1 MINVIIADDDEIFR
15 NGLKIII
22 EQDKDIKVCGLA
34 SNGNSAYDLC
44 KTEKPDIV
52 LMDMQM
58 PYCDGSSATY
68 KIKQDFPNI
77 KVLVLTTFDDKATVS
92 KALTSGADGY
102 VLKDVDETKI
112 VNAIKSTMLDI
123 NVFGKTVF
131 DSNKLNFDIRFDDV
145 QNNTHTVK
153 LTNRETELLVNVA
166 KGLSN
171 KEIAKTMFLSDGT
184 VRNNISALLLKLNL
198 KDRTQLAVY
207 AVKNDYI

>member
-1 MINVIIADDDEIFR
+1 MIKVIIADDDDIFR

-34 SNGNSAYDLC
+34 GDGNAAYNLC
-44 KTEKPDIV
+44 KSENPDIV

-58 PYCDGSSATY
+58 PYRDGSDATF
-68 KIKQDFPNI
+68 KIKQEFPNI

-102 VLKDVDETKI
+102 VLKDVDENKI
-112 VNAIKSTMLDI
+112 INAIKSTLLNI
-123 NVFGKTVF
+123 NVFGKSVF
-131 DSNKLNFDIRFDDV
+131 DNLKNKLI
-145 QNNTHTVK
+145 NNSTPAVK
-153 LTNRETELLVNVA
+153 LTNRETELIVNVA

>member
-1 MINVIIADDDEIFR
+1 MIKVIIADDDEIFR

-22 EQDKDIKVCGLA
+22 EQDKDIKVCGIA

-44 KTEKPDIV
+44 KSENPDIV

-58 PYCDGSSATY
+58 PYCDGSDATF
-68 KIKQDFPNI
+68 KIKQEFPNI
-77 KVLVLTTFDDKATVS
+77 KILVLTTFDDKATIT
-92 KALTSGADGY
+92 KALSSGADGY

-131 DSNKLNFDIRFDDV
+131 DRLKGKLAK
-145 QNNTHTVK
+145 NNTHTVK

-171 KEIAKTMFLSDGT
+171 KEIAKNMFLSEGT
-184 VRNNISALLLKLNL
+184 VRNNISALLLKLKL
-198 KDRTQLAVY
+198 RDRTQLAVY

>member
-1 MINVIIADDDEIFR
+1 LIKVIIADDDDIFR

-22 EQDKDIKVCGLA
+22 EQDSDIKVCGLA
-34 SNGNSAYDLC
+34 GDGNAAYNLC
-44 KTEKPDIV
+44 KSENPDIV

-58 PYCDGSSATY
+58 PYCDGSDATF
-68 KIKQDFPNI
+68 KIKQEFPNI
-77 KVLVLTTFDDKATVS
+77 KILVLTTFDDKATIT
-92 KALTSGADGY
+92 KALSSGADGY
-102 VLKDVDETKI
+102 VLKDVDEIKI

-131 DSNKLNFDIRFDDV
+131 DSLKGKLAK
-145 QNNTHTVK
+145 NNTHTVK

>member
-1 MINVIIADDDEIFR
+1 MLTNVY
-15 NGLKIII
+15 

-34 SNGNSAYDLC
+34 GDGNAAYNLC
-44 KTEKPDIV
+44 KSENPDIV

-58 PYCDGSSATY
+58 PYCDGSDATF
-68 KIKQDFPNI
+68 KIKQEFPNI

-102 VLKDVDETKI
+102 VLKDVDENKI
-112 VNAIKSTMLDI
+112 INAIKSTLLNI
-123 NVFGKTVF
+123 NVFGKSVF
-131 DSNKLNFDIRFDDV
+131 DNLKNKLI
-145 QNNTHTVK
+145 NNSTPAVK
-153 LTNRETELLVNVA
+153 LTNRETELIVNVA

>member
-1 MINVIIADDDEIFR
+1 MIKVIIADDDEIFR

-22 EQDKDIKVCGLA
+22 EQDSDIKVCGLA
-34 SNGNSAYDLC
+34 GDGNAAYNLC
-44 KTEKPDIV
+44 KSENPDIV

-77 KVLVLTTFDDKATVS
+77 KVLVLTTFDDKATITE
-92 KALTSGADGY
+92 ALSSGADGY
-102 VLKDVDETKI
+102 VLKDVDENKI
-112 VNAIKSTMLDI
+112 INAIKSTLLNI
-123 NVFGKTVF
+123 NVFGKSVF
-131 DSNKLNFDIRFDDV
+131 DNLKNKLI
-145 QNNTHTVK
+145 NNSTPAVK
-153 LTNRETELLVNVA
+153 LTNRETELIVNVA

>member
-1 MINVIIADDDEIFR
+1 MIKVIIADDDDIFR

-22 EQDKDIKVCGLA
+22 EQDSDIKVCGLA
-34 SNGNSAYDLC
+34 GDGNAAYNLC
-44 KTEKPDIV
+44 KSEIPDIV

-58 PYCDGSSATY
+58 PYCDGSDATF
-68 KIKQDFPNI
+68 KIKQEFPNI
-77 KVLVLTTFDDKATVS
+77 KILVLTTFDDKATIT
-92 KALTSGADGY
+92 KALSSGADGY
-102 VLKDVDETKI
+102 VLKDVDENKI
-112 VNAIKSTMLDI
+112 INAIKSTLLNI
-123 NVFGKTVF
+123 NVFGKSVF
-131 DSNKLNFDIRFDDV
+131 DNLKNKLI
-145 QNNTHTVK
+145 NNSTPAVK
-153 LTNRETELLVNVA
+153 LTNRETELIVNVA

>member
-1 MINVIIADDDEIFR
+1 MIKVIIADDDDIFR

-22 EQDKDIKVCGLA
+22 EQDSDIKVCGLA
-34 SNGNSAYDLC
+34 GDGNAAYNLC
-44 KTEKPDIV
+44 KSENPDIV

-58 PYCDGSSATY
+58 PYCDGSDATF
-68 KIKQDFPNI
+68 KIKQEFPNI
-77 KVLVLTTFDDKATVS
+77 KILVLTTFDDKATIT
-92 KALTSGADGY
+92 KALSSGADGY
-102 VLKDVDETKI
+102 VFKDVDEIKI

-131 DSNKLNFDIRFDDV
+131 DSLKGKLAK
-145 QNNTHTVK
+145 NNTHTVK

>member
-1 MINVIIADDDEIFR
+1 MIKVIIADDDEIFR

-22 EQDKDIKVCGLA
+22 EQDKDIKVCGIA

-44 KTEKPDIV
+44 KSENPDIV

-77 KVLVLTTFDDKATVS
+77 KVLVLTTFDDKATIT
-92 KALTSGADGY
+92 KALSSGADGY
-102 VLKDVDETKI
+102 VLKDVDENKI
-112 VNAIKSTMLDI
+112 INAIKSTLLNI
-123 NVFGKTVF
+123 NVFGKSVF
-131 DSNKLNFDIRFDDV
+131 DNLKNKLI
-145 QNNTHTVK
+145 NNSTPAVK
-153 LTNRETELLVNVA
+153 LTNRETELIVNVA

>member
-1 MINVIIADDDEIFR
+1 M
-15 NGLKIII
+15 
-22 EQDKDIKVCGLA
+22 
-34 SNGNSAYDLC
+34 
-44 KTEKPDIV
+44 
-52 LMDMQM
+52 
-58 PYCDGSSATY
+58 
-68 KIKQDFPNI
+68 
-77 KVLVLTTFDDKATVS
+77 LTTFDDKATVS

-131 DSNKLNFDIRFDDV
+131 DSLKGKLV
-145 QNNTHTVK
+145 KNNTHTVK

-171 KEIAKTMFLSDGT
+171 KEIAKNMFLSEGT
-184 VRNNISALLLKLNL
+184 VRNNISALLLKLKL
-198 KDRTQLAVY
+198 RDRTQLAVY

>member
-1 MINVIIADDDEIFR
+1 MPSKQKLTLPGRRGERPPFTLERGMI
-15 NGLKIII
+15 
-22 EQDKDIKVCGLA
+22 
-34 SNGNSAYDLC
+34 
-44 KTEKPDIV
+44 
-52 LMDMQM
+52 
-58 PYCDGSSATY
+58 Y

-131 DSNKLNFDIRFDDV
+131 DSMKEKLV
-145 QNNTHTVK
+145 KNNTHTVK

-171 KEIAKTMFLSDGT
+171 KEIAKTMFLSEGT
-184 VRNNISALLLKLNL
+184 VRNNISALLLKLKL
-198 KDRTQLAVY
+198 RDRTQLAVY

>member
-1 MINVIIADDDEIFR
+1 M
-15 NGLKIII
+15 
-22 EQDKDIKVCGLA
+22 
-34 SNGNSAYDLC
+34 
-44 KTEKPDIV
+44 
-52 LMDMQM
+52 
-58 PYCDGSSATY
+58 
-68 KIKQDFPNI
+68 
-77 KVLVLTTFDDKATVS
+77 LVLTTFDDKATVS

-131 DSNKLNFDIRFDDV
+131 DSMKEKLV
-145 QNNTHTVK
+145 KNNTHTVK

-171 KEIAKTMFLSDGT
+171 KEIAKTMFLSEGT
-184 VRNNISALLLKLNL
+184 VRNNISALLLKLKL
-198 KDRTQLAVY
+198 RDRTQLAVY

>member
-1 MINVIIADDDEIFR
+1 MIKVIIADDDDIFR

-22 EQDKDIKVCGLA
+22 EQDSDIKVCGLA
-34 SNGNSAYDLC
+34 GDGNAAYNLC
-44 KTEKPDIV
+44 KSEKPDIV

-102 VLKDVDETKI
+102 VLKDVDENKI
-112 VNAIKSTMLDI
+112 INAIKSTLLNI
-123 NVFGKTVF
+123 NVFGKSVF
-131 DSNKLNFDIRFDDV
+131 DNLKNKLI
-145 QNNTHTVK
+145 NNSTPAVK
-153 LTNRETELLVNVA
+153 LTNRETELIVNVA

-171 KEIAKTMFLSDGT
+171 KEIAKNMFLSEGT
-184 VRNNISALLLKLNL
+184 VRNNISALLLKLKL
-198 KDRTQLAVY
+198 RDRTQLAVY

>member
-1 MINVIIADDDEIFR
+1 MINVIIADDDDIFR

-22 EQDKDIKVCGLA
+22 EQDSDIKVCGLA
-34 SNGNSAYDLC
+34 GDGNAAYNLC
-44 KTEKPDIV
+44 KSENPDIV

-58 PYCDGSSATY
+58 PYCDGSDATF
-68 KIKQDFPNI
+68 KIKQEFSNI
-77 KVLVLTTFDDKATVS
+77 KILVLTTFDDKATIT
-92 KALTSGADGY
+92 KALSSGADGY

-131 DSNKLNFDIRFDDV
+131 DSLKGKLAK
-145 QNNTHTVK
+145 NNTHTVK
-153 LTNRETELLVNVA
+153 LTNRETELIVNVA

-171 KEIAKTMFLSDGT
+171 KEIAKNMFLSEGT
-184 VRNNISALLLKLNL
+184 VRNNISALLLKLKL
-198 KDRTQLAVY
+198 RDRTQLAVY

>member
-1 MINVIIADDDEIFR
+1 MIKVIIADDDDIFR

-22 EQDKDIKVCGLA
+22 EQDSDIKVCGLA
-34 SNGNSAYDLC
+34 GDGNAAYNLC
-44 KTEKPDIV
+44 KSENPDIV

-58 PYCDGSSATY
+58 PYCDGSDATF
-68 KIKQDFPNI
+68 KIKQEFPNI
-77 KVLVLTTFDDKATVS
+77 KILVLTTFDDKATIT
-92 KALTSGADGY
+92 KALSSGADGY
-102 VLKDVDETKI
+102 VLKDVDENKI
-112 VNAIKSTMLDI
+112 INAIKSTLLNI
-123 NVFGKTVF
+123 NVFGKSVF
-131 DSNKLNFDIRFDDV
+131 DNLKNKLI
-145 QNNTHTVK
+145 NNSTPAVK

-171 KEIAKTMFLSDGT
+171 KEIAKNMFLSDGT

>member
-1 MINVIIADDDEIFR
+1 MINVIIADDDDIFR

-22 EQDKDIKVCGLA
+22 EQDSDIKVCGLA
-34 SNGNSAYDLC
+34 GDGNAAYNLC
-44 KTEKPDIV
+44 KSENPDIV

-58 PYCDGSSATY
+58 PYCDGSDATF
-68 KIKQDFPNI
+68 KIKQEFPNI
-77 KVLVLTTFDDKATVS
+77 KILVLTTFDDKATIT
-92 KALTSGADGY
+92 KALSSGADGY

-131 DSNKLNFDIRFDDV
+131 DSLKGKLAK
-145 QNNTHTVK
+145 NNTHTVK
-153 LTNRETELLVNVA
+153 LTNRETELIVNVA

-171 KEIAKTMFLSDGT
+171 KEIAKNMFLSEGT
-184 VRNNISALLLKLNL
+184 VRNNISALLLKLKL
-198 KDRTQLAVY
+198 RDRTQLAVY

>member
-68 KIKQDFPNI
+68 KIKQEFPNI
-77 KVLVLTTFDDKATVS
+77 KILVLTTFDDKATIT
-92 KALTSGADGY
+92 KALSSGADGY
-102 VLKDVDETKI
+102 VLKDVDENKI
-112 VNAIKSTMLDI
+112 INAIKSTLLNI
-123 NVFGKTVF
+123 NVFGKSVF
-131 DSNKLNFDIRFDDV
+131 DNLKNKLI
-145 QNNTHTVK
+145 NNSTPAVK
-153 LTNRETELLVNVA
+153 LTNRETELIVNVA

-171 KEIAKTMFLSDGT
+171 KEIAKNMFLSEGT
-184 VRNNISALLLKLNL
+184 VRNNISALLLKLKL
-198 KDRTQLAVY
+198 RDRTQLAVY

>member
-1 MINVIIADDDEIFR
+1 MIKVIIADDDDIFR

-22 EQDKDIKVCGLA
+22 EQDSDIKVCGLA
-34 SNGNSAYDLC
+34 GDGNAAYNLC
-44 KTEKPDIV
+44 KSENPDIV

-68 KIKQDFPNI
+68 KIKQEFPNI
-77 KVLVLTTFDDKATVS
+77 KILVLTTFDDKTTIT
-92 KALTSGADGY
+92 KALSSGADGY
-102 VLKDVDETKI
+102 VLKDVDENKI
-112 VNAIKSTMLDI
+112 INAIKSTLLNI
-123 NVFGKTVF
+123 NVFGKSVF
-131 DSNKLNFDIRFDDV
+131 DNLKNKLI
-145 QNNTHTVK
+145 NNSTPAVK
-153 LTNRETELLVNVA
+153 LTNRETELIVNVA

>member
-1 MINVIIADDDEIFR
+1 MTA
-15 NGLKIII
+15 
-22 EQDKDIKVCGLA
+22 Q
-34 SNGNSAYDLC
+34 
-44 KTEKPDIV
+44 V
-52 LMDMQM
+52 LL
-58 PYCDGSSATY
+58 

-131 DSNKLNFDIRFDDV
+131 DSMKEKLV
-145 QNNTHTVK
+145 KNNTHTVK

-171 KEIAKTMFLSDGT
+171 KEIAKTMFLSEGT
-184 VRNNISALLLKLNL
+184 VRNNISALLLKLKL
-198 KDRTQLAVY
+198 RDRTQLAVY

>member
-1 MINVIIADDDEIFR
+1 M
-15 NGLKIII
+15 
-22 EQDKDIKVCGLA
+22 
-34 SNGNSAYDLC
+34 
-44 KTEKPDIV
+44 
-52 LMDMQM
+52 
-58 PYCDGSSATY
+58 
-68 KIKQDFPNI
+68 
-77 KVLVLTTFDDKATVS
+77 LVLTTFDDKATVS

-102 VLKDVDETKI
+102 VLKNVDETKI

-131 DSNKLNFDIRFDDV
+131 DSLKEKLV
-145 QNNTHTVK
+145 KNNTHTVK

>member
-1 MINVIIADDDEIFR
+1 M
-15 NGLKIII
+15 
-22 EQDKDIKVCGLA
+22 
-34 SNGNSAYDLC
+34 
-44 KTEKPDIV
+44 
-52 LMDMQM
+52 
-58 PYCDGSSATY
+58 
-68 KIKQDFPNI
+68 
-77 KVLVLTTFDDKATVS
+77 LVLTTFDDKATVS

-131 DSNKLNFDIRFDDV
+131 DSMKEKLV
-145 QNNTHTVK
+145 KNNTHTVK

>member
-77 KVLVLTTFDDKATVS
+77 KVLVLTTFDDKVTVR

-131 DSNKLNFDIRFDDV
+131 DSLKEKLV
-145 QNNTHTVK
+145 
-153 LTNRETELLVNVA
+153 NRETELLVNVA

>member
-1 MINVIIADDDEIFR
+1 MINVIIADDDDIFR
-15 NGLKIII
+15 NDLKIII

-77 KVLVLTTFDDKATVS
+77 KVLVLTTFDDKAT
-92 KALTSGADGY
+92 LTSGADGY

-131 DSNKLNFDIRFDDV
+131 DSLKEKIV
-145 QNNTHTVK
+145 KNNTHAVK

-171 KEIAKTMFLSDGT
+171 KEIAKTMFLSEGT
-184 VRNNISALLLKLNL
+184 VRNNISALLLKLKL
-198 KDRTQLAVY
+198 RDRTQLAVY

>member
-1 MINVIIADDDEIFR
+1 LIKVIIADDDDIFR

-22 EQDKDIKVCGLA
+22 EQDSDIKVCGLA
-34 SNGNSAYDLC
+34 GDGNAAYNLC
-44 KTEKPDIV
+44 KSENPDIV

-58 PYCDGSSATY
+58 PYCDGSDATF
-68 KIKQDFPNI
+68 KIKQEFHNI
-77 KVLVLTTFDDKATVS
+77 KILVLTTFDDKATIT
-92 KALTSGADGY
+92 KALSSGADGY
-102 VLKDVDETKI
+102 VLKDVDEIKI

-131 DSNKLNFDIRFDDV
+131 DSLKGKLAK
-145 QNNTHTVK
+145 NNTHTVK

>member
-1 MINVIIADDDEIFR
+1 MR
-15 NGLKIII
+15 
-22 EQDKDIKVCGLA
+22 LA
-34 SNGNSAYDLC
+34 GDGNAAYNLC
-44 KTEKPDIV
+44 KSENPDIV

-58 PYCDGSSATY
+58 PYCDGSDATF
-68 KIKQDFPNI
+68 KIKQEFPNI
-77 KVLVLTTFDDKATVS
+77 KILVLTTFDDKATVS

-131 DSNKLNFDIRFDDV
+131 DSLKEKLAK
-145 QNNTHTVK
+145 NNTHTVK

>member
-1 MINVIIADDDEIFR
+1 MIKVIIADDDDIFR

-34 SNGNSAYDLC
+34 GDGNAAYNLC
-44 KTEKPDIV
+44 KSENPDIV

-58 PYCDGSSATY
+58 PYCDGSDATF
-68 KIKQDFPNI
+68 KIKQEFPNI

-102 VLKDVDETKI
+102 VLKDVDENKI
-112 VNAIKSTMLDI
+112 INAIKSTLLNI
-123 NVFGKTVF
+123 NVFGKSVF
-131 DSNKLNFDIRFDDV
+131 DNLKNKLI
-145 QNNTHTVK
+145 NNSTPAVK
-153 LTNRETELLVNVA
+153 LTNRETELIVNVA

>member
-1 MINVIIADDDEIFR
+1 MHRVYICSPL
-15 NGLKIII
+15 G
-22 EQDKDIKVCGLA
+22 
-34 SNGNSAYDLC
+34 
-44 KTEKPDIV
+44 
-52 LMDMQM
+52 
-58 PYCDGSSATY
+58 
-68 KIKQDFPNI
+68 
-77 KVLVLTTFDDKATVS
+77 DKATVS

-131 DSNKLNFDIRFDDV
+131 DSLKEKLV
-145 QNNTHTVK
+145 KNNTHTVK